1 MCVCEQTSKS
11 VPLVTPNKI
20 TSELSL
26 LFISL
31 QVVVAFLSL
40 SLSLST
46 LLFRSSLFSFH
57 QAAIDLWAKRQ
68 PGSCVLAVCTGKHRH
83 ILLASVSLS
92 LRLSRHSPLAS
103 IAMPSW
109 SHRGFSSREES
120 SGRLSLS
127 LSPFNGIV
135 SSFSLSFSLY
145 SPPPPPPSIS
155 PIHIDNCHVC
165 VYMIGEKNR
174 NKFSKASFPV
184 PSVGSVFVRLV
195 VFVGLRTSSLTVC
208 RCG

>member
-1 MCVCEQTSKS
+1 MCVSKPRS
-11 VPLVTPNKI
+11 LF
-20 TSELSL
+20 LSL
-26 LFISL
+26 HLTRSPRSCLFSL
-31 QVVVAFLSL
+31 FLFKLLLPFFLSL
-40 SLSLST
+40 SPSLPCSFV
-46 LLFRSSLFSFH
+46 LLFSHFTRRRSICGQRGS
-57 QAAIDLWAKRQ
+57 QAHACSQCAQVSIDTFCWR
-68 PGSCVLAVCTGKHRH
+68 
-83 ILLASVSLS
+83 VSLS
-92 LRLSRHSPLAS
+92 PSLSRHSPLAS